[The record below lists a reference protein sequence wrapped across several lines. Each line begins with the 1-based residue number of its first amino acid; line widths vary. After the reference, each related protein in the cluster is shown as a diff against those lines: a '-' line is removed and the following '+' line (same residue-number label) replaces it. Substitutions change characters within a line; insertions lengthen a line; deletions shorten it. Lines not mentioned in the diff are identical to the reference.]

1 MGLSFSSGSTDV
13 PPNGTVQVNHK
24 RHWWV
29 VLIAIVVVTSVVGGF
44 FYVSRAM
51 LHSKDFRPI
60 LSSEDAADAFSVHS
74 PSKYN
79 DDTQFSSTAGY
90 VQAYADKSLVGD
102 GNDDIAAS
110 IGATGDKRRDAA
122 SKHDT
127 VAVNAQM
134 DQRLA
139 VPIVVSYTR
148 TSGASQT
155 LDDLWDNHVEDFAG
169 QVDSVAV
176 LYDMGDGD
184 YLVGNVAPSERDID
198 IVQTMVGPLSM
209 EGQTFDDYKFDKDTG
224 LLYLPKRKALEY
236 KDEGLRMQ
244 MLAHVDAKN
253 VTQPVSDIDVRIDN
267 GGRDGVAASGRVSM
281 SALGTVNIEMA
292 KPDTLDVDDFKE
304 VRVNGYSMGGPTDQ
318 MWGWDKSNGVL
329 SLGQPAALTRDVEI
343 VLTDNSVGAKAS
355 ALIGAGLDK
364 LFGVEK
370 AHATDVN
377 GYKRRDG
384 KYNSV
389 DKNGKYHPGHLF
401 VNGVEAV
408 WNFHGHPRVD
418 QIVDFESNLWY
429 ADRDVE
435 GDLNGVWKNQGPS
448 GKGPGN
454 GDIGGALPLFPRNMA
469 TYGKGKD
476 NVAIGNSMIVD
487 AATLN
492 KVYDYVMNNGAK
504 PSTANLKHQYIGD
517 FLDGRPN
524 PAGQTN
530 PYYGLNFAV
539 NHIGASQ
546 SLGDKGSTPGI
557 TVPDF
562 VVTLSCGHMNRPN
575 TGFDP
580 GGNFGSGG
588 DRYRRVRAKVL
599 QVNKS
604 KYEAI
609 VAMATPA
616 SNSQAG
622 TGMFVIKY
630 APPEAQVNMRKVS
643 HDEEWMRA
651 NPGHYT
657 LDGATYQLRKQN
669 ANSDVVATVTTKGD
683 GTTDY
688 VKVAPGK
695 YKWCEVSPSK
705 GHNVRDLCK
714 GFSVS
719 ADQKLT
725 IVLDGKYDEPM
736 KTAKIAIRKHSVDN
750 DWVKANGAH
759 YSLAGAKY
767 SLKSKWDN
775 KTRGTFTTGEDGTS
789 NKIENLKA
797 GDYQICESTASKGHN
812 RNTKCRDVTLNVDQ
826 DITLDMDGA
835 YAEPMK
841 LGKLAIQK
849 VSADPDALKANPS
862 YYSLANAK
870 YELKH
875 NGAVV
880 FTFVTGSTGKSKTPA
895 TNLKAGDYEICEIQ
909 ASKGHGLN
917 GKCKPVTLGAGESKT
932 VTLDGEYA
940 EPLLKAKLGLKKVSV
955 DPNWVKANPAHY
967 SLEGAQYVLKQG
979 ENVVHTF
986 TTKIDGT
993 TDKADINAGKYTL
1006 CETRSSKGH
1015 SINTQCRDITINVGD
1030 DKVVTMN
1037 GTYAEPLAKGK
1048 IAIKKV
1054 SADPEA
1060 IKGNPLYSL
1069 AGAQYEL
1076 RHNGKAVHTFTT
1088 KADGVSDDKAEVN
1101 AGDYEICE
1109 TKASLGHSINSKCK
1123 RVTVHVGDDVT
1134 VTLDGEYAEPML
1146 KAKLGLQKVSADPNW
1161 VKANPTYYSLE
1172 GAKYALKQGETIV
1185 HTFVTKADGTTDK
1198 ADINAGRYTLC
1209 ETRSSKGHSINTQ
1222 CRDITVNV
1230 GDDKVVTMD
1239 GQYAEPLAKGR
1250 IGIKK
1255 VSADP
1260 NMIRNNPLYS
1270 LAGAQYVL
1278 KHNDTVVHTF
1288 TTKTDGASNNKAEVN
1303 VGDYQICETKAS
1315 LGHSINSKCRNVT
1328 VHAGDDVTV
1337 TLDGKYAEPVMPST
1351 ASLRKVS
1358 ANPQWLTANAKYY
1371 SLEGAVYELRQG
1383 DRVVKTLTTKAD
1395 GSTDAVNLAAGAYT
1409 ICETQ
1414 ASKGHGINTKCK
1426 HVDVRPG
1433 QTVDVVMDGEY
1444 AEPLLKAKVS
1454 ITKVSAEQAWV
1465 ENNGAQYSLAGATYV
1480 LKHGETIVHTFT
1492 TGADGRSD
1500 DKADVLAGDYS
1511 ICETHASLGHTVN
1524 PKCRAITVKP
1534 SDDIMVT
1541 MDGEFTEPIVK
1552 SRITMKKFSK
1562 NPEWSAA
1569 NAEQYPLAGATYVL
1583 KHGDT
1588 VVHTFTTGPDGA
1600 ATDSAEVLAGTYTLV
1615 ETRAPNGYKVNTKP
1629 RQITVAAGE
1638 SKTVNMDGD
1647 WAEELIP
1654 AKVTMKKFSA
1664 DPEWMKKYPGYYAL
1678 DNAQYELRHD
1688 GKAVHTFT
1696 TRMDGTAM
1704 DSATVLAGEYS
1715 ICEVKASL
1723 GHDINKQCKSV
1734 TLQPGDETVVNMDG
1748 EYAEPLKM
1756 REVGLKKASSKP
1768 VYSDANNAYD
1778 LSGAE
1783 YTLYDADN
1791 KPVHV
1796 FVTDRDGNV
1805 EPFKVRFGTY
1815 TLRETKA
1822 PASGYEM
1829 NIETKTAVIT
1839 DGTGVYMF

>member
-13 PPNGTVQVNHK
+13 PPNDTVQVDHE
-24 RHWWV
+24 RRWWV
-29 VLIAIVVVTSVVGGF
+29 VLIAIVVVASVVGGF

-51 LHSKDFRPI
+51 VHSKDFRPM
-60 LSSEDAADAFSVHS
+60 LSSTNAADAFSVHS
-74 PSKYN
+74 PTKYS
-79 DDTQFSSTAGY
+79 DDMQFSSTAGY
-90 VQAYADKSLVGD
+90 VQAHANKSLVGD

-110 IGATGDKRRDAA
+110 IGVTGDERIDAV

-127 VAVNAQM
+127 IAVNAQM

-198 IVQTMVGPLSM
+198 VVQTMVGPLSM
-209 EGQTFDDYKFDKDTG
+209 EGQTFDDYKFDKNTG
-224 LLYLPKRKALEY
+224 LLYLSKRKALEY
-236 KDEGLRMQ
+236 KDRGLRMQ

-253 VTQPVSDIDVRIDN
+253 VTQPVSDIDVKIDN

-517 FLDGRPN
+517 FLNGRPN
-524 PAGQTN
+524 PAGQIN

-609 VAMATPA
+609 VAIATPA

-657 LDGATYQLRKQN
+657 LDGARYQLRKQN
-669 ANSDVVATVTTKGD
+669 ANSDVVSTVTTKGD

-688 VKVAPGK
+688 VRVAPGK

-870 YELKH
+870 YDLKH
-875 NGAVV
+875 NGTVV
-880 FTFVTGSTGKSKTPA
+880 FTFVTGSTGKSKVTA
-895 TNLKAGDYEICEIQ
+895 TNLKAGDYEICETQ

-940 EPLLKAKLGLKKVSV
+940 EPLLKAKLGLKKVSA

-967 SLEGAQYVLKQG
+967 SLEGAQYALKQG
-979 ENVVHTF
+979 ESVVHTF
-986 TTKIDGT
+986 TTKADGT
-993 TDKADINAGKYTL
+993 TDKANINAGKYTL
-1006 CETRSSKGH
+1006 CETH
-1015 SINTQCRDITINVGD
+1015 
-1030 DKVVTMN
+1030 
-1037 GTYAEPLAKGK
+1037 A
-1048 IAIKKV
+1048 
-1054 SADPEA
+1054 
-1060 IKGNPLYSL
+1060 
-1069 AGAQYEL
+1069 
-1076 RHNGKAVHTFTT
+1076 
-1088 KADGVSDDKAEVN
+1088 
-1101 AGDYEICE
+1101 
-1109 TKASLGHSINSKCK
+1109 
-1123 RVTVHVGDDVT
+1123 
-1134 VTLDGEYAEPML
+1134 
-1146 KAKLGLQKVSADPNW
+1146 
-1161 VKANPTYYSLE
+1161 
-1172 GAKYALKQGETIV
+1172 
-1185 HTFVTKADGTTDK
+1185 
-1198 ADINAGRYTLC
+1198 
-1209 ETRSSKGHSINTQ
+1209 SKGHSINTQ

-1230 GDDKVVTMD
+1230 GDDKIVTMD
-1239 GQYAEPLAKGR
+1239 GRYAEPLAKGR

-1288 TTKTDGASNNKAEVN
+1288 TTKTDGISDNKAEVN

-1337 TLDGKYAEPVMPST
+1337 TLDGEYAEPVMPST

-1358 ANPQWLTANAKYY
+1358 ANPQWLAANAKYY

-1500 DKADVLAGDYS
+1500 DKAEVLAGDYS

-1615 ETRAPNGYKVNTKP
+1615 ETRAPKGYKVNTKP

-1715 ICEVKASL
+1715 ICETKASL
-1723 GHDINKQCKSV
+1723 GHDVNKKCKSV
-1734 TLQPGDETVVNMDG
+1734 TLHPGDETVVNMDG

-1829 NIETKTAVIT
+1829 NIETKTATIV